1 MSRQTRRNLLAAA
14 SVILMLFALSWAWAQ
29 YRATQPDPSLDNGV
43 HSAIPGPPPGAAA
56 AMRKMMEARRARGEG
71 LPTPPPDGRFDAERA
86 RAAMAEVLTPEEQ
99 QAMRDGMQRMME
111 QRRKVQAALGPEE
124 SRQFEQKM
132 RTRIRQFMQQNTAG
146 PGLPPPPP
154 GTEATAPAPGAPTP

>member
-1 MSRQTRRNLLAAA
+1 MSRTTRRNLMGFA
-14 SVILMLFALSWAWAQ
+14 SVLLTLLAISWAYAQ
-29 YRATQPDPSLDNGV
+29 FRAAQPDASMDNGL
-43 HSAIPGPPPGAAA
+43 HSTIPGPPPEAAA

-71 LPTPPPDGRFDAERA
+71 MPTPPPNGQFDPEQA

-124 SRQFEQKM
+124 SRQFDQKM
-132 RTRIRQFMQQNTAG
+132 RTRIRQFMQQQPNV
-146 PGLPPPPP
+146 PPPPAS
-154 GTEATAPAPGAPTP
+154 GD